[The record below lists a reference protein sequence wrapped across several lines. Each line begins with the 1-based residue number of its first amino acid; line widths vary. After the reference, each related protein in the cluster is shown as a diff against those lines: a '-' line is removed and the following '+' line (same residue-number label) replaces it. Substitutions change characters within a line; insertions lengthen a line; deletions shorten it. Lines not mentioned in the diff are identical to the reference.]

1 MRRVPRILGSVFL
14 ALTALGAV
22 AAHAVDGVLEIG
34 QTCAVS
40 TGCGPG
46 DLPGFPVSITRSGSY
61 RLVADLELPTLD
73 TTAILVSANHVTIDL
88 NGFSIRPREDCT
100 PDCGAPGLGTGILAP
115 QIENLAVRNGTLF
128 GLGQDGLRTGDY
140 AQIADVRIF
149 GVGGT
154 GIVTGSHSEIRNTTV
169 ASTGVY
175 GIQAEHDVAILDSL
189 VRAAATDGV
198 VAAGTPLISRTRI
211 QNNGGMG
218 VRIDGAGGSVL
229 DNVLAGNG
237 NLAIQAHDA
246 VFANNMLSQNGFGL
260 FFFAGQASVIR
271 SNAFSQSPAVDVA
284 STRNALLVDNAIHG
298 SVNASYDDGTNGNV
312 LGASGGSSLIGGE
325 AIAPSVCDGTLG
337 CP

>member
-1 MRRVPRILGSVFL
+1 M
-14 ALTALGAV
+14 
-22 AAHAVDGVLEIG
+22 
-34 QTCAVS
+34 
-40 TGCGPG
+40 
-46 DLPGFPVSITRSGSY
+46 
-61 RLVADLELPTLD
+61 
-73 TTAILVSANHVTIDL
+73 
-88 NGFSIRPREDCT
+88 
-100 PDCGAPGLGTGILAP
+100 
-115 QIENLAVRNGTLF
+115 
-128 GLGQDGLRTGDY
+128 
-140 AQIADVRIF
+140 
-149 GVGGT
+149 
-154 GIVTGSHSEIRNTTV
+154 
-169 ASTGVY
+169 
-175 GIQAEHDVAILDSL
+175 
-189 VRAAATDGV
+189 RAAATDGV